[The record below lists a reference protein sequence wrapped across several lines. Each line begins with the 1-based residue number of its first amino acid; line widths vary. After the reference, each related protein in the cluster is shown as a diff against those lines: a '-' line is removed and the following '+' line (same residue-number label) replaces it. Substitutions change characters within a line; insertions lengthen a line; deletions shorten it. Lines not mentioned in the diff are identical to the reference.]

1 VACLQD
7 LLALLGQ
14 NHAAAMAREQP
25 DAQLLLEQPH
35 LTAEGGLGD
44 VQPIGCLAET
54 AELGD
59 VDERAKLGELHGAI
73 QYRYIWSRRIAVE
86 IPGGDS

>member
-1 VACLQD
+1 MLQD

-14 NHAAAMAREQP
+14 DHAAAMTREQA

-35 LTAEGGLGD
+35 LTAERRLGD
-44 VQPIGCLAET
+44 VQPVGRLAEA

-59 VDERAKLGELHGAI
+59 MDKGAKLGELHRAI
-73 QYRYIWSRRIAVE
+73 QYRYI
-86 IPGGDS
+86 